1 MLTFNRTINGTLNRT
16 VAALSLATTCC
27 LAFSTA
33 ALAGVTFYENDN
45 YQGRSFTTERRVG
58 NFLNVGFNDRASSI
72 VVTGSRWE
80 VCEDLRFEGRCRVLR
95 QGSYPSLRAM
105 GMNDRI
111 SSVRPVGVSARV
123 DEERY
128 GPAAPEPSAWRR
140 RGGERLF
147 EAPVSEVRVVMGR
160 AGQRCWVERQEV
172 LVDNRP
178 QGDGRP
184 RVLGA
189 RTSPDGRTLEWRDVQ
204 RCEAANGPGDVLHW
218 DVRYRFRG
226 QLHDV
231 QLTRPPGATVTVNG
245 RGEPRE

>member
-33 ALAGVTFYENDN
+33 ALAGVTFYEHDD
-45 YQGRSFTTERRVG
+45 YQGRSFTTARRVG

-111 SSVRPVGVSARV
+111 SSVRPVGASASV
-123 DEERY
+123 DEERF

-140 RGGERLF
+140 RAGERLF
-147 EAPVSEVRVVMGR
+147 EAPVSEVRVVQGR
-160 AGQRCWVERQEV
+160 VGQRCWTERQEGV
-172 LVDNRP
+172 EGNRP
-178 QGDGRP
+178 QGDGRG

-189 RTSPDGRTLEWRDVQ
+189 RTSPDGRSLEWHDVQ
-204 RCEAANGPGDVLHW
+204 RCEAANGPAEVLHW

-226 QLHDV
+226 QLHGV